1 MRTLGLLLVFC
12 LALTLPAWAA
22 FCESC
27 GAKLSATAKFCPAC
41 GAKVAAGAAG
51 KSVPAAQPA
60 KPAAEPA
67 KPATPADTAAPT
79 AAPSVAGEFRTK
91 TDLYLYERR
100 GDEHNVLKKNL
111 FFKPRRYK
119 ISRDVRFKILEYV
132 GDTLLVQT
140 IPDANGKIQKGWVT
154 EEELLLRSD
163 WTKK

>member
-12 LALTLPAWAA
+12 LALTLPAWA
-22 FCESC
+22 
-27 GAKLSATAKFCPAC
+27 KLSATAKFCAKC
-41 GAKVAAGAAG
+41 GTKVAAGESG
-51 KSVPAAQPA
+51 KAVPAAQPA

-67 KPATPADTAAPT
+67 KPAAPAEPAVPAT
-79 AAPSVAGEFRTK
+79 APSIAGEFRTK